1 MSYSIKINKCSGSCN
16 NINDPFAKLYVPDI
30 VKNINVKIFNLM
42 SRINETRQ
50 IIWHE
55 SCKCICRLT
64 SAVCNIRQTWN
75 KYKSRCECTEDLTN
89 KLVCDKGYIWN
100 PSTCSCEC
108 DELCYICRKS
118 IVHKLV
124 DECINVV
131 DENIQYNK
139 TLIIDP
145 ND

>member
-1 MSYSIKINKCSGSCN
+1 MLLINQVIKTFNVLTYAGLGLFPIKVMSMNDQNCMSRPKIMDLNPNEQVFIPYSIKINKCSGSCN

-64 SAVCNIRQTWN
+64 SAVCNIRQT
-75 KYKSRCECTEDLTN
+75 
-89 KLVCDKGYIWN
+89 
-100 PSTCSCEC
+100 
-108 DELCYICRKS
+108 
-118 IVHKLV
+118 
-124 DECINVV
+124 
-131 DENIQYNK
+131 
-139 TLIIDP
+139 
-145 ND
+145 